1 MNTPTNRHLSH
12 EQLCD
17 VLLAQPAEAASP
29 ALEAAGDHLRNCL
42 ICASELEALRGSI
55 ALFRQ
60 AGSSYAERV
69 YARPVMQRASIAPSP
84 GFRSHVLY
92 WATAAAIA
100 IAVALPFG
108 LHRHDAHAPATASV
122 AARPA
127 AVTAAPAS
135 AENVQ
140 SDEALLD
147 GIDQDLSAAVPAA
160 MQPLADPTDGTA
172 KSSSTQR
179 KN

>member
-17 VLLAQPAEAASP
+17 VLLVQPAETRSP
-29 ALEAAGDHLRNCL
+29 ALEAAEDHLRNCL
-42 ICASELEALRGSI
+42 ICSSELEALRDSI

-60 AGSSYAERV
+60 TGSLYSERV
-69 YARPVMQRASIAPSP
+69 YARPVMRRASIAPSP

-92 WATAAAIA
+92 WATAAVIA

-108 LHRHDAHAPATASV
+108 LHRHNAPATASV
-122 AARPA
+122 RPA
-127 AVTAAPAS
+127 ALTAAPAS
-135 AENVQ
+135 AESAQ

-172 KSSSTQR
+172 ASSSKQR

>member
-1 MNTPTNRHLSH
+1 MSTPMNRHLSH

-17 VLLAQPAEAASP
+17 VLLAQAAEQTPA
-29 ALEAAGDHLRNCL
+29 ALEAAEDHLRNCL
-42 ICASELEALRGSI
+42 ICTSELEALRNSI
-55 ALFRQ
+55 ALFRR

-69 YARPVMQRASIAPSP
+69 YARPAMRNASIAPSP
-84 GFRSHVLY
+84 RFGSHVLY

-108 LHRHDAHAPATASV
+108 LHLHGTHAAAVSERVTATATAS
-122 AARPA
+122 
-127 AVTAAPAS
+127 TDS
-135 AENVQ
+135 AQ

-147 GIDQDLSAAVPAA
+147 GIDKDLSAAVPAA
-160 MQPLADPTDGTA
+160 LEPLADPTNGTA
-172 KSSSTQR
+172 TSTSTQR